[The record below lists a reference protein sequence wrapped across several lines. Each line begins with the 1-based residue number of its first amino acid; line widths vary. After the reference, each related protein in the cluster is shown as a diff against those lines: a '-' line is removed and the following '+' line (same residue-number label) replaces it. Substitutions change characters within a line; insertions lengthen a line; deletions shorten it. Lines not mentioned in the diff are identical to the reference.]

1 MARAISVDEID
12 LRAILAANDLTLE
25 PSEREDERTNRLAA
39 EKRAK
44 LLGDIKEMVVF
55 VVVLIVVVVIAGLCA
70 YMIFFDKAATPDAQ
84 KWAQTAL
91 TALLSG
97 GVSFLFGRALA
108 AK

>member
-1 MARAISVDEID
+1 MDEID
-12 LRAILAANDLTLE
+12 LRAILAVSDVTLE
-25 PSEREDERTNRLAA
+25 PSERDDERANRLAA
-39 EKRAK
+39 EKRGK
-44 LLGDIKEMVVF
+44 LHEDIKGMVIF
-55 VVVLIVVVVIAGLCA
+55 FVVLIILAAIAGLCA
-70 YMIFFDKAATPDAQ
+70 YTIFFDKAAAPDAQ